1 MSEFEGVDLSEDVLT
16 RVSEFL
22 AKGFIESIRLEDREG
37 ASYTILDK
45 VQAEEEPILFS
56 INVRNRLQRD
66 FGLPNSEAKKIS
78 ELIRTELK
86 EG

>member
-22 AKGFIESIRLEDREG
+22 AKGYIRTLKTEEKDG
-37 ASYTILDK
+37 AIYSFMEK
-45 VQAEEEPILFS
+45 VEAKEEPVNFS
-56 INVRNRLQRD
+56 IDVRNRLQRD